1 MVQGQHFDPVVVR
14 IVDEVE
20 SHFVVF
26 EADAS
31 QLLVVG
37 AYGFVVARDADAEVA
52 FVLAQ
57 FVGLLITAPFFWK
70 YIADTD
76 FLRLPLSGQAE
87 LAYVLVLGTVLP
99 MYLLYRGTEKLT
111 FIHTALYRYI
121 QPVVA
126 TVLALVRHQEQI
138 DRTNIIAGV
147 LIFASIILVIREANL
162 RGFFSSVQAP
172 SPTPDGRSRKR
183 P

>member
-1 MVQGQHFDPVVVR
+1 MLMVQGQHFDPVVVR

-57 FVGLLITAPFFWK
+57 FVG
-70 YIADTD
+70 
-76 FLRLPLSGQAE
+76 R
-87 LAYVLVLGTVLP
+87 
-99 MYLLYRGTEKLT
+99 RGVS
-111 FIHTALYRYI
+111 RS
-121 QPVVA
+121 QVSSRRNPVSPVA
-126 TVLALVRHQEQI
+126 QV
-138 DRTNIIAGV
+138 G
-147 LIFASIILVIREANL
+147 
-162 RGFFSSVQAP
+162 RG
-172 SPTPDGRSRKR
+172 
-183 P
+183 